1 MRDSLEIYSGS
12 DHQERILKHFQK
24 LCKITLV
31 MTYGV
36 SNWTKKPGSAKVLK
50 GFGGS
55 DVLELVDNHDSD
67 TYIVVYTIRFASAVP

>member
-1 MRDSLEIYSGS
+1 
-12 DHQERILKHFQK
+12 
-24 LCKITLV
+24 